1 MKRIWLFGCLIACFL
16 EALAQENL
24 ILHYDFLNDK
34 GSVVRDKSAS
44 RWDAT
49 LHGSATL
56 EDGCVYLGNKDG
68 YIDLGEAIGKKLQ
81 QMRQFTIA
89 VRYRVEAQA
98 SLKGQ
103 GYFLWAFSTL
113 PLNTQTEGRY
123 QAYKLNV
130 QRSENSI
137 GGWKNETLMDVG
149 KPSEKGNWQYVVY
162 TQNDEEGRLFLNGQ
176 LVAFNNRMFTMAE
189 TFPQEAPTYNWM
201 GRAPFK
207 GDSYLK
213 GTRISDV
220 RMYDTALT
228 EKEIRDLYNELQLG
242 DLARHD
248 FMYTGQSK
256 NRRIYQVKDGEIVW
270 KYDNVSGKGEISDA
284 VLMDDGHILIA
295 DQYGIAE
302 LDAEGKEIW
311 RSHAPKGAEI
321 HTIQPIGKKYV
332 VYVQNDKP
340 AKVVIMK
347 IANQKVVK
355 EFVIPYDEKGSV
367 HGQFRN
373 ARLTSK
379 GTLLVSNMAMGF
391 VAEYNHRGKELARW
405 NLFGPW
411 SASEL
416 ANGNL
421 LMVGRKGPV
430 KEIKRDGTVV
440 WEINAVDYGLKNPQK
455 AYRLSNGNTVITNW
469 FNEWNKSDVANF
481 NPSRAPLQIIEVTPE
496 GYVAWQLSS
505 WKGQRNL
512 GPATTFQL
520 LSEPVCREKC
530 RFGKYK

>member
-1 MKRIWLFGCLIACFL
+1 MKRVLLIVLLAIGSLGAF
-16 EALAQENL
+16 AQESL
-24 ILHYDFLNDK
+24 ILHYDFMNDNGK
-34 GSVVRDKSAS
+34 VVRDKSAS
-44 RWDAT
+44 HFDGT
-49 LHGSATL
+49 LQGSASL
-56 EDGCVYLGNKDG
+56 ESGCVYLGNEDG
-68 YIDLGEAIGKKLQ
+68 YIDLGKGIGEKLQ
-81 QMRQFTIA
+81 QLRQFTIA
-89 VRYRVEAQA
+89 VRYKVDAEA

-130 QRSENSI
+130 QRSENSV
-137 GGWKNETLMDVG
+137 GGWKNETLMDIG

-162 TQNDEEGRLFLNGQ
+162 TQNDDEGRLFLNGK
-176 LVAFNNRMFTMAE
+176 LVAFNNKMFTMSE
-189 TFPQEAPTYNWM
+189 TFPKEAPIYNWM

-220 RMYDTALT
+220 RMYDSALT
-228 EKEIRDLYNELQLG
+228 EKEIRELYNELQLG
-242 DLARHD
+242 DLSRHD

-256 NRRIYQVKDGEIVW
+256 NRRIYKIQEGEIVW
-270 KYDNVSGKGEISDA
+270 KYDNAKGKGEISDA

-302 LDAEGKEIW
+302 LDEQGAEIW
-311 RSHAPKGAEI
+311 RSLAPKGTEI
-321 HTIQPIGKKYV
+321 HTIQPIGKNHV
-332 VYVQNDKP
+332 VYVLNAKP
-340 AKVVIMK
+340 AKVVVMK
-347 IANQKVVK
+347 ISNQKIVH
-355 EFVIPYDEKGSV
+355 EFVLPYDEKGSV

-391 VAEYNHRGKELARW
+391 VAEYNHRGKELNRW
-405 NLFGPW
+405 ELFGPW

-416 ANGNL
+416 PDGNI

-440 WEINAVDYGLKNPQK
+440 WEINAVDYGLTNPQK
-455 AYRLSNGNTVITNW
+455 AYRLANGNTVITNW
-469 FNEWNKSDVANF
+469 FNEWNKKDVIQF
-481 NPSRAPLQIIEVTPE
+481 NPSRAPLQMVEVTPD

-505 WKGQRNL
+505 WKGDRNL

-520 LSEPVCREKC
+520 LDEPVAREKS
-530 RFGKYK
+530 RFGKFK